1 MMFRGG
7 KKMKKVLCFVIALLT
22 LFSLSACSNSQT
34 DENPSSS
41 AEVLAEENNEQDT
54 VEYDY
59 ALTEGEE
66 RVVENTVFEEDVT
79 ISGDNGQ
86 ILFSGCQFK
95 GNIINTANEGTIV
108 VISQSEIEGQCI
120 FKNEIKETT
129 MEASFPK
136 FIVDSNVDVSA
147 EDCIGAAIPMGDFEI
162 TFNGETYNMAD
173 SQLFFDISN
182 AEAGFVPYEGQEA
195 NYYCVAQ
202 WWENGEKQIMVECEF
217 DPNM

>member
-1 MMFRGG
+1 
-7 KKMKKVLCFVIALLT
+7 MKKILCLVISVMT
-22 LFSLSACSNSQT
+22 IFSLSACSSSQT
-34 DENPSSS
+34 NENSSSS
-41 AEVLAEENNEQDT
+41 AEVLEEEKSGLETAQEHDFK
-54 VEYDY
+54 VI
-59 ALTEGEE
+59 EGED
-66 RVVENTVFEEDVT
+66 VVIENTVFEEDVT

-86 ILFSGCQFK
+86 ILFNGCQFK
-95 GNIINTANEGTIV
+95 GNITNTANEGTVV
-108 VISQSEIEGQCI
+108 VISQSEIEGQCV

-136 FIVDSNVDVSA
+136 FIVDSNVDVAA
-147 EDCIGAAIPMGDFEI
+147 EECIGAVIPMGDFEI

>member
-1 MMFRGG
+1 MFGYF
-7 KKMKKVLCFVIALLT
+7 CHDYF
-22 LFSLSACSNSQT
+22 FCSSSQT
-34 DENPSSS
+34 NENSSSS
-41 AEVLAEENNEQDT
+41 AEVLEEEKSGLETAQEHDFK
-54 VEYDY
+54 VI
-59 ALTEGEE
+59 EGED
-66 RVVENTVFEEDVT
+66 VVIENTVFEEDVT

-86 ILFSGCQFK
+86 ILFNGCQFK
-95 GNIINTANEGTIV
+95 GNIINTANEGTVV
-108 VISQSEIEGQCI
+108 VISQSEIEGQCV

-136 FIVDSNVDVSA
+136 FIVDSNVDVAA
-147 EDCIGAAIPMGDFEI
+147 EECIGAVIPMGDFEI

>member
-1 MMFRGG
+1 
-7 KKMKKVLCFVIALLT
+7 MKKILCLVISVMT
-22 LFSLSACSNSQT
+22 IFSLSACSSSQT
-34 DENPSSS
+34 NENSSSS
-41 AEVLAEENNEQDT
+41 AEVLEEEKSGLETAQEHDFK
-54 VEYDY
+54 VI
-59 ALTEGEE
+59 EGED
-66 RVVENTVFEEDVT
+66 VVIENTVFEEDVT

-86 ILFSGCQFK
+86 ILFNGCQFK
-95 GNIINTANEGTIV
+95 GNITNTANEGTVV
-108 VISQSEIEGQCI
+108 VISQSEIEGQCV

-136 FIVDSNVDVSA
+136 FIVDSNVDVAA
-147 EDCIGAAIPMGDFEI
+147 EECIGAVIPMGDFEI

-202 WWENGEKQIMVECEF
+202 WWENGEKQIMVECEY

>member
-1 MMFRGG
+1 
-7 KKMKKVLCFVIALLT
+7 MKKILCLVISVMT
-22 LFSLSACSNSQT
+22 IFSLSACSSSQT
-34 DENPSSS
+34 NENSSSS
-41 AEVLAEENNEQDT
+41 AEVLEEEKSGLETAQEHDFK
-54 VEYDY
+54 VI
-59 ALTEGEE
+59 EGED
-66 RVVENTVFEEDVT
+66 VVIENTVFEEDVT

-86 ILFSGCQFK
+86 ILFNGCQFK
-95 GNIINTANEGTIV
+95 GNIINTANEGTVV
-108 VISQSEIEGQCI
+108 VISQSEIEGQCV

-136 FIVDSNVDVSA
+136 FIVDSNVDVAA
-147 EDCIGAAIPMGDFEI
+147 EECIGAVIPMGDFEI

-202 WWENGEKQIMVECEF
+202 WWEKGEKQIMVECEF